1 MLKSTIAFI
10 LLSALTS
17 FISANI
23 VVINGLT
30 HENTA
35 LPGEK
40 YRNSIQIQNAGDEK
54 QSVRIYPRDYWF
66 SHSGESKH
74 DLPGSLPRSNA
85 AWITYTPQLITLEP
99 REKAIIEFEVNI
111 PDNDSLIGTYWS
123 VIMIEGITTPDTTAT
138 SRGVKINT
146 AIRYAIQIITNIGN
160 TGSKDLQF
168 IGFELTKEANLNV
181 LNVSIENSGES
192 ILKPELNLEVFDDS
206 GNSIGVFKADRRK
219 TFPGT
224 SVKMSLVLEG
234 IKPGTYSA
242 TLVADCD
249 EDHVFGTNF
258 SLEI

>member
-1 MLKSTIAFI
+1 MLKSTIAFFLLC
-10 LLSALTS
+10 LLSS

-40 YRNSIQIQNAGDEK
+40 YRNSIQIQNAGDERK
-54 QSVRIYPRDYWF
+54 SVRIYPRDYWF
-66 SHSGESKH
+66 SHLGESKH

-99 REKAIIEFEVNI
+99 REKAIVEFEVNI
-111 PDNDSLIGTYWS
+111 PENDSLIGTYWS
-123 VIMIEGITTPDTTAT
+123 VIMIEGITAPDTLAT
-138 SRGVKINT
+138 SGGIKINT

-160 TGSKDLQF
+160 TGTKDLQF
-168 IGFELTKEANLNV
+168 IGLELTKETNQNV
-181 LNVSIENSGES
+181 LNVSIENSGEC
-192 ILKPELNLEVFDDS
+192 ILKPELSLEVFDDL
-206 GNSIGVFKADRRK
+206 GNSLGVFKADKRK

-224 SVKMSLVLEG
+224 SVKMSLVLQG
-234 IKPGTYSA
+234 IKPGTYLA

>member
-1 MLKSTIAFI
+1 MLKSTIVFV
-10 LLSALTS
+10 LLCSLS
-17 FISANI
+17 SLISANI

-35 LPGEK
+35 LQGEK
-40 YRNSIQIQNAGDEK
+40 YRSSIQIQNAGDKK

-66 SHSGESKH
+66 SHLGESKH

-99 REKAIIEFEVNI
+99 REKATIEFEVKI
-111 PDNDSLIGTYWS
+111 PDNDSLMGTYWS
-123 VIMIEGITTPDTTAT
+123 VIMIEGITAPDTLAT
-138 SRGVKINT
+138 SGGVKINT

-160 TGSKDLQF
+160 TGTKDLQF
-168 IGFELTKEANLNV
+168 IGLELTKDLNQNV
-181 LNVSIENSGES
+181 LNVSIENSGEC
-192 ILKPELNLEVFDDS
+192 ILKPELSLEVFDDS
-206 GNSIGVFKADRRK
+206 GNSLGVFKADKRK

-224 SVKMSLVLEG
+224 SVKMSLILEG
-234 IKPGTYSA
+234 INPGTYSA

-249 EDHVFGTNF
+249 EDHVFGTNI